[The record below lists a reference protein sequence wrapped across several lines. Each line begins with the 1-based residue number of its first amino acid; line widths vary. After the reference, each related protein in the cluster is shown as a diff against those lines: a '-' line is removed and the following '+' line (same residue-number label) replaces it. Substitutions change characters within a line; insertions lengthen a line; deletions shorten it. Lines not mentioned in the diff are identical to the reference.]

1 MSAPPSIAPRAG
13 YVTVRLTS
21 RWPYN
26 PLSLAVGIA
35 AGSRQFSHAMAIIGE
50 RAYEASMT
58 HGCRADTVAEVMS
71 GIVVYRDMPVWV
83 PDLDAAI
90 AFAEAQ
96 CAPPAPARPKRYDWP
111 GAAGIPLTYSEDWA
125 NADRWWCS
133 ELVFA
138 ILLAGGE
145 RLFDP
150 DAMTR
155 VRPIDLHMADHPK
168 GPIVR
173 TRRPPQIPPDQPAP
187 AGFFPPTQ

>member
-1 MSAPPSIAPRAG
+1 VKRGG

-26 PLSLAVGIA
+26 PLSLAVGVLS
-35 AGSRQFSHAMAIIGE
+35 GSRQFSHAIAIIGG

-58 HGCRADTVAEVMS
+58 HGCRAGAVDELME
-71 GIVVYRDMPVWV
+71 GIVVYRDMLVRV

-90 AFAEAQ
+90 EFAEAQ
-96 CAPPAPARPKRYDWP
+96 CDPDPPAAPKKYDWA

-125 NADRWWCS
+125 DASRWWCS

-138 ILLAGGE
+138 IVLAGGT

-150 DAMTR
+150 DVMKR
-155 VRPIDLHMADHPK
+155 VCPIDLQMCDYPK
-168 GPIVR
+168 TALTYVG
-173 TRRPPQIPPDQPAP
+173 A
-187 AGFFPPTQ
+187 

>member
-35 AGSRQFSHAMAIIGE
+35 AGSRQFSHAVAIIGD
-50 RAYEASMT
+50 RACEASMT
-58 HGCRADTVAEVMS
+58 HGCRADTVAEIMA
-71 GIVVYRDMPVWV
+71 GIAVYRDMEVWV

-96 CAPPAPARPKRYDWP
+96 AGKGYDWP
-111 GAAGIPLTYSEDWA
+111 GAIGIPLTYSEDWS
-125 NADRWWCS
+125 DDSRWWCS
-133 ELVFA
+133 DLVFA
-138 ILLAGGE
+138 IVLAGGT

-150 DAMTR
+150 DVMRR

-168 GPIVR
+168 SPVMR
-173 TRRPPQIPPDQPAP
+173 WRQPPNQPPTQPAD
-187 AGFFPPTQ
+187 AGFFTSAVKGSP

>member
-1 MSAPPSIAPRAG
+1 MSASVLATKRGG

-26 PLSLAVGIA
+26 PISLAVGVLS
-35 AGSRQFSHAMAIIGE
+35 GSRQFSHAIAIIEG

-58 HGCRADTVAEVMS
+58 HGCRAGTVAEIMT

-96 CAPPAPARPKRYDWP
+96 AGKGYDWP
-111 GAAGIPLTYSEDWA
+111 GAIGIPLTYSEDWS
-125 NADRWWCS
+125 DDSRWWCS
-133 ELVFA
+133 DLVFA
-138 ILLAGGE
+138 IVLAGGT

-150 DAMTR
+150 DVMRR
-155 VRPIDLHMADHPK
+155 VRPIDLQMVDYPK
-168 GPIVR
+168 SAVMR
-173 TRRPPQIPPDQPAP
+173 WREPPNQPPTQPAD
-187 AGFFPPTQ
+187 AGFFTSAVKGSP